1 MCAKWKTHSR
11 CQRRHQKKMRGSIP
25 PNCVHD
31 LSRNRESDPALTA
44 PPRRPSLHPSNV
56 AAGRLKM
63 PSMGG
68 ILSLLGAGVL
78 DHRFQA
84 SGFLGQA
91 GSPKSDYQPSAS
103 LSKHHC
109 TGDGCS
115 DSREKEAI
123 ARLESREPLP
133 AAPGFVLSLPGV
145 SRPTPEAPSPSSGK
159 GCGVGTRDFSLWQH
173 EPLSDHP
180 PDMGQRTA
188 SSRVITLTPTVVTAA
203 SRPLSDCLRYY

>member
-1 MCAKWKTHSR
+1 MFNHVYIGYLLNLR
-11 CQRRHQKKMRGSIP
+11 CIKHDQNPLHLFLFTYPLLFKMRGSIP
-25 PNCVHD
+25 PPWDRD
-31 LSRNRESDPALTA
+31 LSRNRESETALTA

-63 PSMGG
+63 PSTGG

-84 SGFLGQA
+84 SGFPGQA

-103 LSKHHC
+103 LSEHHC

-123 ARLESREPLP
+123 ARLES
-133 AAPGFVLSLPGV
+133 
-145 SRPTPEAPSPSSGK
+145 
-159 GCGVGTRDFSLWQH
+159 
-173 EPLSDHP
+173 
-180 PDMGQRTA
+180 
-188 SSRVITLTPTVVTAA
+188 
-203 SRPLSDCLRYY
+203 